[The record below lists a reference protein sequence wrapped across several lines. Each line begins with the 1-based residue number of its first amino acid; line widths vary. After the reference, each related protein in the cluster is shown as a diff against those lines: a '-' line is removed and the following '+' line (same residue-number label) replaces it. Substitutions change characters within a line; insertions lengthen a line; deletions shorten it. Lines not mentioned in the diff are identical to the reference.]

1 MEEKLLLEE
10 INKISSQN
18 NGIKKKI
25 DSLQQQIE
33 HLKNEEE
40 FIKKQLIQMDFNNED
55 TEDTSKTTIKKE
67 NKVNIE
73 ENKLLNNSK
82 NKFLELNKY
91 VMESVSKRSSVEF
104 SFSKLKEL
112 PFNSICVKTL
122 KFDEN
127 FLLHIDKQYATVG

>member
-10 INKISSQN
+10 INKINSHN

-25 DSLQQQIE
+25 ESLNQQIE

-40 FIKKQLIQMDFNNED
+40 FIKKQLIQMDFNNEE
-55 TEDTSKTTIKKE
+55 TEDTIKTSIKKE
-67 NKVNIE
+67 NKINIE

-82 NKFLELNKY
+82 NKFIELNKY

-127 FLLHIDKQYATVG
+127 FLLHIDKQYATTG